1 MRFFCAAM
9 SYYVLFSNHEATH
22 LYRVSQYNRILNLR
36 IYLSLTCVFALAIG
50 AKCKQCASA
59 IVIPESAR
67 HDRTSNWPALKAVC
81 MESEKGCL
89 SGLEHTSSMTRQPTR
104 EYRLNKSTKM
114 CLYMCVGSG

>member
-1 MRFFCAAM
+1 MRFFCAEM

-59 IVIPESAR
+59 IVIRTVRAMVELPIGPRLKRFVWSPKRDACQVLNIR
-67 HDRTSNWPALKAVC
+67 HR
-81 MESEKGCL
+81 
-89 SGLEHTSSMTRQPTR
+89 
-104 EYRLNKSTKM
+104 
-114 CLYMCVGSG
+114 